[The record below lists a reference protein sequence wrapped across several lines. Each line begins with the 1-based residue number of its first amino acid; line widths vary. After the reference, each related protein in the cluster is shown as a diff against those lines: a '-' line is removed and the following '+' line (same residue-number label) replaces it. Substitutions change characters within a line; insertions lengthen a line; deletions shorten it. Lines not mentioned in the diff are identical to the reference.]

1 MSTDLPAAKQAGE
14 LTFLEESH
22 QYFHGYRELLAVTR
36 VLELNGFSDFSH
48 VPLDLL
54 EAAQKR
60 GDCAHKGCH
69 FSDVGASDYEIKTF
83 IADEGQD
90 PERIF
95 PYVVS
100 WRLLLADGDI
110 KILGIEEVVCDL
122 TYGYAGRY
130 DRKLLWKTSR
140 HGERMGI
147 LDLKTSKPERW
158 HGLQLAAYARTI
170 KGAYHRWGCYL
181 QPDGK
186 MAKVE
191 EYTTPTDKAVFLNAL
206 AVAQWKLNG
215 GN

>member
-1 MSTDLPAAKQAGE
+1 MSTGE
-14 LTFLEESH
+14 PTYLEDSH
-22 QYFHGYRELLAVTR
+22 QYFDGVEERLAVSR
-36 VLELNGFSDFSH
+36 VMELNGFTDFSD
-48 VPLDLL
+48 VPPERLR
-54 EAAQKR
+54 EAQLR

-69 FSDVGASDYEIKTF
+69 LLDLGSSDYEIKTF
-83 IADEGQD
+83 IAEEGQD
-90 PERIF
+90 PEKIF
-95 PYVVS
+95 PYVES
-100 WRLLLADGDI
+100 WRQLLECAGI
-110 KILGIEEVVCDL
+110 KILGIEEMIHDP

-130 DRKLLWKTSR
+130 DRRIAWKTSH

-191 EYTTPTDKAVFLNAL
+191 EYTKPTDKAVFLNAL

-215 GN
+215 GK